1 MHYAWLLLFSL
12 LLVSCG
18 PAVDNATTTPASSP
32 TFTPIF
38 TSTPSETPTPTITL
52 TLTITP
58 TPTVAYSQ
66 AFFEGLCPALILA
79 VYLQGTA

>member
-1 MHYAWLLLFSL
+1 
-12 LLVSCG
+12 
-18 PAVDNATTTPASSP
+18 VDNATTTPASSP
-32 TFTPIF
+32 TFTPTF

-66 AFFEGLCPALILA
+66 AFLDPQSEADFDKVMPALILA